1 MGIERSEQS
10 FLMANSSAFINPASG
25 SIRLT
30 GEVDFVDAEGNVIKS
45 IDAPKLCGCG
55 LSKDKPRCDGSHKEY
70 VKLFAEQ
77 LRNARELVK
86 PCMSFSPMPKRA
98 HAIRENELAYR
109 LEAGES
115 PVGVKVGGA
124 LDSPNSAEP
133 TSVMIF
139 GYLTDAM
146 QLTNSIKT
154 ANYIYPRAEAEVVFK
169 ISKEITSEIH
179 PSEVLDYVSHVA
191 TGIEIFDYRYGQVQI
206 YANDA
211 IADNAGAAA
220 FVYSHWVPAHE
231 ANLENLTAQVFE
243 NDSEI
248 ETAPLTAIR
257 GNPWLALVL
266 LSKVLVENGVKLP
279 AGSIVFSGS
288 ATKGLHLAAGNNYAV
303 EIKGLGRVEIKAL

>member
-1 MGIERSEQS
+1 MSEKPR
-10 FLMANSSAFINPASG
+10 AFVNPASG

-30 GEVDFVDAEGNVIKS
+30 GEIDFVDAEGKVIES

-86 PCMSFSPMPKRA
+86 PCMSFAPVSKKA

-109 LEAGES
+109 VEAGES
-115 PVGVKVGGA
+115 LVGVKVGGA

-191 TGIEIFDYRYGQVQI
+191 TGIEIFDYRYGQAQI

-211 IADNAGAAA
+211 VADNAGAAA
-220 FVYSHWVPAHE
+220 FVHSHWVPAHE

-243 NDSEI
+243 NDTEV

-266 LSKVLVENGVKLP
+266 LSKVLVESGVKLP

-288 ATKGLHLAAGNNYAV
+288 ATKGLPLAAGNNYAV
-303 EIKGLGRVEIKAL
+303 EVKGLGRVEIKAV

>member
-1 MGIERSEQS
+1 MT
-10 FLMANSSAFINPASG
+10 NPSAFINPASG

-30 GEVDFVDAEGNVIKS
+30 GEVDFVDAEGKLIES

-70 VKLFAEQ
+70 IKLFAEQ

-98 HAIRENELAYR
+98 QAIRENELAFR
-109 LEAGES
+109 LEAGETML
-115 PVGVKVGGA
+115 GVKVGGA

-146 QLTNSIKT
+146 QLTDSIKT
-154 ANYIYPRAEAEVVFK
+154 ANYIYPRAEAEVAFK
-169 ISKEITSEIH
+169 ISKEISTEIH

-191 TGIEIFDYRYGQVQI
+191 TGIEIFDDRYGQAQI

-211 IADNAGAAA
+211 VADNAGAAA
-220 FVYSHWVPAHE
+220 FVHSHWVPAHE

-243 NDSEI
+243 N
-248 ETAPLTAIR
+248 ETELETEPLTAIR

-279 AGSIVFSGS
+279 AGSIVLSGS
-288 ATKGLHLAAGNNYAV
+288 ATKGLHLAAGNDYAV
-303 EIKGLGRVEIKAL
+303 DVKGLGRVELKAI

>member
-1 MGIERSEQS
+1 VT
-10 FLMANSSAFINPASG
+10 NPSAFINPASG

-30 GEVDFVDAEGNVIKS
+30 GEVDFVDAEGKVIES

-86 PCMSFSPMPKRA
+86 PCMSFSPMLKRA
-98 HAIRENELAYR
+98 QAIRENELAYR
-109 LEAGES
+109 LEAGET
-115 PVGVKVGGA
+115 VLGVKVGGA

-146 QLTNSIKT
+146 QLTDSIKT
-154 ANYIYPRAEAEVVFK
+154 ANYIYPRAEAEVAFK
-169 ISKEITSEIH
+169 ISKEISTEIH

-191 TGIEIFDYRYGQVQI
+191 TGIEIFDYRYGQAQI

-211 IADNAGAAA
+211 VADNAGAAA
-220 FVYSHWVPAHE
+220 FVHSHWVPAHE
-231 ANLENLTAQVFE
+231 ANLENLIAQVFE
-243 NDSEI
+243 NETEV

-279 AGSIVFSGS
+279 AGSIVLSGS

-303 EIKGLGRVEIKAL
+303 DIKGLGRVEIKAI

>member
-1 MGIERSEQS
+1 MSEKPR
-10 FLMANSSAFINPASG
+10 AFVNPASG

-30 GEVDFVDAEGNVIKS
+30 GEVDFVDADGNVIES

-55 LSKDKPRCDGSHKEY
+55 LSKEKPRCDGSHKEY

-77 LRNARELVK
+77 LRSARELAK
-86 PCMSFSPMPKRA
+86 PCMSFAPIAKKARD
-98 HAIRENELAYR
+98 IRENELTYR
-109 LEAGES
+109 LEAGET
-115 PVGVKVGGA
+115 VLGVKVGGA
-124 LDSPNSAEP
+124 LDSANSAEP

-146 QLTNSIKT
+146 QLTDSIKT
-154 ANYIYPRAEAEVVFK
+154 SNYIYPRAEAEVVFK
-169 ISKEITSEIH
+169 ISKEISTEIH

-191 TGIEIFDYRYGQVQI
+191 TGIEIFDYRYGQAQI

-220 FVYSHWVPAHE
+220 FVYSHWVPAYE

-266 LSKVLVENGVKLP
+266 LSKILVENGVKLP

>member
-1 MGIERSEQS
+1 MSQKPQ
-10 FLMANSSAFINPASG
+10 AFVNPASG

-30 GEVDFVDAEGNVIKS
+30 GEVDFVDAEGKVIES

-70 VKLFAEQ
+70 VKLFAEV

-86 PCMSFSPMPKRA
+86 PCMSFAPMLKRA
-98 HAIRENELAYR
+98 QAIRENELAYR
-109 LEAGES
+109 LEADET
-115 PVGVKVGGA
+115 VLGVKVGGA

-146 QLTNSIKT
+146 QLTDSIKT
-154 ANYIYPRAEAEVVFK
+154 ANYIYPRAEAEVAFK
-169 ISKEITSEIH
+169 ISKEITTEIH

-191 TGIEIFDYRYGQVQI
+191 TGIEIFDYRYGQAQI

-220 FVYSHWVPAHE
+220 FVHSHWVPAHE

-243 NDSEI
+243 NDAEI

-266 LSKVLVENGVKLP
+266 LSKVLFENGVKLP
-279 AGSIVFSGS
+279 AGSIVLSGS

-303 EIKGLGRVEIKAL
+303 DIKGLGRVELKAI

>member
-1 MGIERSEQS
+1 MSDKPQ
-10 FLMANSSAFINPASG
+10 AFINPASG

-30 GEVDFVDAEGNVIKS
+30 GEVDFVDAEGKLIES

-86 PCMSFSPMPKRA
+86 PCISFSPMPKRA
-98 HAIRENELAYR
+98 QAIRENELAFR
-109 LEAGES
+109 LEAGET
-115 PVGVKVGGA
+115 VLGVKVGGA

-146 QLTNSIKT
+146 QLTDSIKT
-154 ANYIYPRAEAEVVFK
+154 ANYIYPRAEAEVAFK
-169 ISKEITSEIH
+169 ISKEISTEIH

-191 TGIEIFDYRYGQVQI
+191 TGIEIFDYRYGQAQI

-211 IADNAGAAA
+211 VADNAGAAA
-220 FVYSHWVPAHE
+220 FVHSHWVPAHE

-243 NDSEI
+243 NDTELEI
-248 ETAPLTAIR
+248 APLTAIR

-266 LSKVLVENGVKLP
+266 LSKVLFENGVKLP
-279 AGSIVFSGS
+279 AGSIVLSGS

-303 EIKGLGRVEIKAL
+303 DIKGLGRVELKAI

>member
-1 MGIERSEQS
+1 MSEKPQ
-10 FLMANSSAFINPASG
+10 AFINPASG

-30 GEVDFVDAEGNVIKS
+30 GDVDLVDAEGKVIES
-45 IDAPKLCGCG
+45 IDAPKFCGCG
-55 LSKDKPRCDGSHKEY
+55 LSKGKPFCDGSHKEY

-98 HAIRENELAYR
+98 HAIRENELQYR
-109 LEAGES
+109 LAAGETV
-115 PVGVKVGGA
+115 VGVKVGGA

-146 QLTNSIKT
+146 QLTDSIKT
-154 ANYIYPRAEAEVVFK
+154 ANYIYPRAEAEVAFK
-169 ISKEITSEIH
+169 ISKEISTEIH

-191 TGIEIFDYRYGQVQI
+191 TGIEIFDYRYGQAQI

-211 IADNAGAAA
+211 VADNAGAAA
-220 FVYSHWVPAHE
+220 FVHSHWVPAHE
-231 ANLENLTAQVFE
+231 ENLENLTAQVFA
-243 NDSEI
+243 NDIEV

-257 GNPWLALVL
+257 GNPWLAIVL
-266 LSKVLVENGVKLP
+266 LSKVLVENDVKLP

-288 ATKGLHLAAGNNYAV
+288 ATKGVHLAAGNNYAV
-303 EIKGLGRVEIKAL
+303 DIKGLGRVELKAI

>member
-1 MGIERSEQS
+1 MSDKPQ
-10 FLMANSSAFINPASG
+10 AFINPASG

-30 GEVDFVDAEGNVIKS
+30 GEVDFVDAEGNLIES

-70 VKLFAEQ
+70 VKLFAEA

-86 PCMSFSPMPKRA
+86 PCMSFAPMLKRA
-98 HAIRENELAYR
+98 HAIRENELTYR

-115 PVGVKVGGA
+115 LVGVKVGGA

-146 QLTNSIKT
+146 QLTDSIKT
-154 ANYIYPRAEAEVVFK
+154 ANYIYPRAEAEVAFK
-169 ISKEITSEIH
+169 ISKEITTEIH
-179 PSEVLDYVSHVA
+179 PSEVIDYVSHVSTA
-191 TGIEIFDYRYGQVQI
+191 IEIFDYRYGQVQI

-231 ANLENLTAQVFE
+231 ANLENLTAQVFA
-243 NDSEI
+243 NEI
-248 ETAPLTAIR
+248 EIDTAPLTAIR

-279 AGSIVFSGS
+279 AGSIVLSGS
-288 ATKGLHLAAGNNYAV
+288 ATKSFHLAAGNDYAV
-303 EIKGLGRVEIKAL
+303 DVKGLGRVELKAI

>member
-1 MGIERSEQS
+1 MSDKPQ
-10 FLMANSSAFINPASG
+10 AFINPASG

-30 GEVDFVDAEGNVIKS
+30 GEVDFVDAEGNVIES

-86 PCMSFSPMPKRA
+86 PCMSFAPMAKRA

-115 PVGVKVGGA
+115 LVGVKVGGA
-124 LDSPNSAEP
+124 LDSPNSAEL

-146 QLTNSIKT
+146 QLTDSIKT
-154 ANYIYPRAEAEVVFK
+154 ANYVFPRAEAEVVFK
-169 ISKEITSEIH
+169 ISKEITTEIH

-191 TGIEIFDYRYGQVQI
+191 TGIEIFDYRYGQAQI

-231 ANLENLTAQVFE
+231 ANLENLTAQVFKNE
-243 NDSEI
+243 DEI
-248 ETAPLTAIR
+248 DTAPLTAIR

-266 LSKVLVENGVKLP
+266 LSKVLVEDGVKLP
-279 AGSIVFSGS
+279 ADSIVLSGS
-288 ATKGLHLAAGNNYAV
+288 ATRSFDLVAGNNYAV
-303 EIKGLGRVEIKAL
+303 DVKGLGRVEIKAL

>member
-1 MGIERSEQS
+1 MT
-10 FLMANSSAFINPASG
+10 NPSAFINPASG

-30 GEVDFVDAEGNVIKS
+30 GEVDFVDAEGNVIES

-86 PCMSFSPMPKRA
+86 PGMSFSPMLKRA
-98 HAIRENELAYR
+98 QAIRENELAYR
-109 LEAGES
+109 LEAGET
-115 PVGVKVGGA
+115 VLGVKVGGA

-146 QLTNSIKT
+146 QLTDSIKT
-154 ANYIYPRAEAEVVFK
+154 ANYIYPRAEAEVAFK
-169 ISKEITSEIH
+169 ISKEISTEIH

-191 TGIEIFDYRYGQVQI
+191 TGIEIFDYRYGQAQI

-231 ANLENLTAQVFE
+231 ANLENLTAQVFKNE
-243 NDSEI
+243 DEVDS
-248 ETAPLTAIR
+248 AALTAIR

-279 AGSIVFSGS
+279 AGSIVLSGS
-288 ATKGLHLAAGNNYAV
+288 ATKSFHLAAGNDYAV
-303 EIKGLGRVEIKAL
+303 DIKGLGRVELKAI

>member
-1 MGIERSEQS
+1 MSDKPQ
-10 FLMANSSAFINPASG
+10 AFINPASG
-25 SIRLT
+25 SIRFT
-30 GEVDFVDAEGNVIKS
+30 GEVDFVDAEGKVIES

-70 VKLFAEQ
+70 VKLFAEV

-86 PCMSFSPMPKRA
+86 PCMSFAPMLKRA
-98 HAIRENELAYR
+98 QAIRENELAYR
-109 LEAGES
+109 LEADET
-115 PVGVKVGGA
+115 VLGVKVGGA

-146 QLTNSIKT
+146 QLTDSIKT
-154 ANYIYPRAEAEVVFK
+154 ANYIYPRAEAEVAFK
-169 ISKEITSEIH
+169 ISKEITTEIH

-191 TGIEIFDYRYGQVQI
+191 TGIEIFDYRYGQAQI

-220 FVYSHWVPAHE
+220 FVHSHWVPAHE

-243 NDSEI
+243 NDAEI

-266 LSKVLVENGVKLP
+266 LSKVLFENGVKLP
-279 AGSIVFSGS
+279 AGSIVLSGS

-303 EIKGLGRVEIKAL
+303 DIKGLGRVELKAI

>member
-1 MGIERSEQS
+1 MSDKPQ
-10 FLMANSSAFINPASG
+10 AFINPASG

-30 GEVDFVDAEGNVIKS
+30 GEVDFVDAEGKVIES
-45 IDAPKLCGCG
+45 VDAPKLCGCG

-86 PCMSFSPMPKRA
+86 PCMSFSPMPKKA
-98 HAIRENELAYR
+98 QGIRENELAFR
-109 LEAGES
+109 LEAGET
-115 PVGVKVGGA
+115 VLGVKVGGA

-146 QLTNSIKT
+146 QLTDSIKT
-154 ANYIYPRAEAEVVFK
+154 ANYIYPRAEAEVAFK
-169 ISKEITSEIH
+169 ISKEISTEIH

-191 TGIEIFDYRYGQVQI
+191 TGIEIFDYRYGQAQI

-211 IADNAGAAA
+211 VADNAGAAA
-220 FVYSHWVPAHE
+220 FVHSHWVPAHE

-243 NDSEI
+243 NDAEI

-266 LSKVLVENGVKLP
+266 LSKVLFENGVKLP
-279 AGSIVFSGS
+279 VGSIVLSGS

-303 EIKGLGRVEIKAL
+303 DIKGLGRVELKAI

>member
-1 MGIERSEQS
+1 VSEKPR
-10 FLMANSSAFINPASG
+10 AFVNPASG

-30 GEVDFVDAEGNVIKS
+30 GEVDFVDADGNVIES

-55 LSKDKPRCDGSHKEY
+55 LSKEKPRCDGSHKEY

-77 LRNARELVK
+77 LRSARELAK
-86 PCMSFSPMPKRA
+86 PCMSFAPIAKKARD
-98 HAIRENELAYR
+98 IRENELTYR
-109 LEAGES
+109 LEAGET
-115 PVGVKVGGA
+115 VLGVKVGGA
-124 LDSPNSAEP
+124 LDSANSAEP

-146 QLTNSIKT
+146 QLTDSIKT
-154 ANYIYPRAEAEVVFK
+154 SNYIYPRAEAEVVFK
-169 ISKEITSEIH
+169 ISKEISTEIH

-191 TGIEIFDYRYGQVQI
+191 TGIEIFDYRYGQAQI

-220 FVYSHWVPAHE
+220 FVYSHWVPAYE

-266 LSKVLVENGVKLP
+266 LSQM
-279 AGSIVFSGS
+279 
-288 ATKGLHLAAGNNYAV
+288 
-303 EIKGLGRVEIKAL
+303 

>member
-1 MGIERSEQS
+1 MT
-10 FLMANSSAFINPASG
+10 NPSAFINPASG

-30 GEVDFVDAEGNVIKS
+30 GEVDFVDAEGKVIES

-86 PCMSFSPMPKRA
+86 PCMSFSPMLKRA
-98 HAIRENELAYR
+98 QAIRENELAYR
-109 LEAGES
+109 LEAGETL
-115 PVGVKVGGA
+115 VGVKVGGA

-146 QLTNSIKT
+146 QLTDSIKT
-154 ANYIYPRAEAEVVFK
+154 ANYIYPRAEAEVAFK
-169 ISKEITSEIH
+169 ISKEISTEIH

-191 TGIEIFDYRYGQVQI
+191 TGIEIFDYRYGQAEI

-211 IADNAGAAA
+211 VADNAGAAA
-220 FVYSHWVPAHE
+220 FVHSHWVPARE

-243 NDSEI
+243 NETEV

-279 AGSIVFSGS
+279 AGSIVLSGS
-288 ATKGLHLAAGNNYAV
+288 ATKGLHLAAGNDYAV
-303 EIKGLGRVEIKAL
+303 DVKGLGRVELKAI

>member
-1 MGIERSEQS
+1 MSDKPQ
-10 FLMANSSAFINPASG
+10 AFINPASG

-30 GEVDFVDAEGNVIKS
+30 GEVDFVDAEGNVIES

-77 LRNARELVK
+77 LRNARDLVK
-86 PCMSFSPMPKRA
+86 PCMSFAPMAKRA

-115 PVGVKVGGA
+115 LVGVKVGGA

-146 QLTNSIKT
+146 QLTDSIKT
-154 ANYIYPRAEAEVVFK
+154 ANYVFPRAEAEVVFK
-169 ISKEITSEIH
+169 ISKEITTEIH

-191 TGIEIFDYRYGQVQI
+191 TGIEIFDYRYGQAQI

-231 ANLENLTAQVFE
+231 ANLENLTAQVFKNE
-243 NDSEI
+243 DEI
-248 ETAPLTAIR
+248 DTAPLTAIR

-266 LSKVLVENGVKLP
+266 LSKVLVEDGVKLP
-279 AGSIVFSGS
+279 ADSIVLSGS
-288 ATKGLHLAAGNNYAV
+288 ATRSFDLVAGNNYAV
-303 EIKGLGRVEIKAL
+303 DVKGLGRVEIKAL

>member
-1 MGIERSEQS
+1 MT
-10 FLMANSSAFINPASG
+10 NPSAFINPASG

-30 GEVDFVDAEGNVIKS
+30 GEVDFVDAEGNVIES

-70 VKLFAEQ
+70 IKLFAET

-86 PCMSFSPMPKRA
+86 PCMSFAPMAKKA
-98 HAIRENELAYR
+98 HAIRENELAHR

-115 PVGVKVGGA
+115 LVGVKVGGA

-146 QLTNSIKT
+146 QLTDSIKT
-154 ANYIYPRAEAEVVFK
+154 ANYIYPRAEAEVAFK
-169 ISKEITSEIH
+169 ISKEITTEIH

-191 TGIEIFDYRYGQVQI
+191 TGIEIFDYRYGQAQI

-231 ANLENLTAQVFE
+231 ANLENLTVQVFKNKDE
-243 NDSEI
+243 VD
-248 ETAPLTAIR
+248 TAPLTAIR

-279 AGSIVFSGS
+279 AGSIVLSGS
-288 ATKGLHLAAGNNYAV
+288 ATKSFHLAAGNDYAV
-303 EIKGLGRVEIKAL
+303 DIKGLGRVELKAI

>member
-1 MGIERSEQS
+1 VT
-10 FLMANSSAFINPASG
+10 NPSAFINPASG

-30 GEVDFVDAEGNVIKS
+30 GEVDFVDAEGKVIES

-86 PCMSFSPMPKRA
+86 PCMSFSPMLKRA
-98 HAIRENELAYR
+98 QAIRENELAYR
-109 LEAGES
+109 LEAGET
-115 PVGVKVGGA
+115 VLGVKVGGA

-146 QLTNSIKT
+146 QLTDSIKT
-154 ANYIYPRAEAEVVFK
+154 ANYIYPRAEAEVAFK
-169 ISKEITSEIH
+169 ISKEISTEIH

-211 IADNAGAAA
+211 VADNAGAAA
-220 FVYSHWVPAHE
+220 FVHSHWVPAHE

-243 NDSEI
+243 NETEV

-279 AGSIVFSGS
+279 AGSIVLSGS
-288 ATKGLHLAAGNNYAV
+288 ATKGLQLAAGNSYAV
-303 EIKGLGRVEIKAL
+303 DIKGLGRVELKAI

>member
-1 MGIERSEQS
+1 M
-10 FLMANSSAFINPASG
+10 L
-25 SIRLT
+25 
-30 GEVDFVDAEGNVIKS
+30 
-45 IDAPKLCGCG
+45 
-55 LSKDKPRCDGSHKEY
+55 
-70 VKLFAEQ
+70 
-77 LRNARELVK
+77 
-86 PCMSFSPMPKRA
+86 KRA
-98 HAIRENELAYR
+98 QAIRENELAYR
-109 LEAGES
+109 LEAGET
-115 PVGVKVGGA
+115 VLGVKVGGA

-146 QLTNSIKT
+146 QLTDSIKT
-154 ANYIYPRAEAEVVFK
+154 ANYIYPRAEAEVAFK
-169 ISKEITSEIH
+169 ISKEISTEIH

-191 TGIEIFDYRYGQVQI
+191 TGFEIFDYRYGQAQI

-220 FVYSHWVPAHE
+220 FVHSHWVPAHE

-243 NDSEI
+243 NETEV

-266 LSKVLVENGVKLP
+266 LSKVLVENGMKLP
-279 AGSIVFSGS
+279 AGSIVLSGS

-303 EIKGLGRVEIKAL
+303 DIKGLGRVELKAI

>member
-1 MGIERSEQS
+1 VSDKPQ
-10 FLMANSSAFINPASG
+10 AFVNPASG

-30 GEVDFVDAEGNVIKS
+30 GEVDFVDAEGNFIES
-45 IDAPKLCGCG
+45 IEAPKLCGCG
-55 LSKDKPRCDGSHKEY
+55 LSKNKPRCDGSHKEY

-77 LRNARELVK
+77 LRSARELVK
-86 PCMSFSPMPKRA
+86 PCMSFAPVAKKA

-115 PVGVKVGGA
+115 LVGVKVGGA
-124 LDSPNSAEP
+124 LDSPNCAEP

-146 QLTNSIKT
+146 QLTDSIKT
-154 ANYIYPRAEAEVVFK
+154 ANYIQPRAEAEVAFK
-169 ISKEITSEIH
+169 ISKEITTEIH

-191 TGIEIFDYRYGQVQI
+191 TGIEIFDYRYGQAQI

-231 ANLENLTAQVFE
+231 VNLENLTAQVFKNE
-243 NDSEI
+243 DEI
-248 ETAPLTAIR
+248 DTAPLTAIR

-266 LSKVLVENGVKLP
+266 LSKVLVEDGLKLP
-279 AGSIVFSGS
+279 AGSIVLSGS
-288 ATKGLHLAAGNNYAV
+288 ATRSFDLVAGNKYAV
-303 EIKGLGRVEIKAL
+303 DVKGLGRVEIKAV

>member
-1 MGIERSEQS
+1 MSDKPQ
-10 FLMANSSAFINPASG
+10 AFINPASG

-30 GEVDFVDAEGNVIKS
+30 GEVDFVDAEGNVIES

-86 PCMSFSPMPKRA
+86 PCMSFAPLAKRA

-115 PVGVKVGGA
+115 LVGVKVGGA

-146 QLTNSIKT
+146 QLTDSIKT
-154 ANYIYPRAEAEVVFK
+154 ANYVFPRAEAEVVFK
-169 ISKEITSEIH
+169 ISKEITTEIH

-191 TGIEIFDYRYGQVQI
+191 TGIEIFDYRYGQAQI

-231 ANLENLTAQVFE
+231 ANLENLTAQVFKNE
-243 NDSEI
+243 DEI
-248 ETAPLTAIR
+248 DTAPLTAIR

-266 LSKVLVENGVKLP
+266 LSKVLVEDGVKLP
-279 AGSIVFSGS
+279 ADSIVLSGS
-288 ATKGLHLAAGNNYAV
+288 ATRSFDLVAGNNYAV
-303 EIKGLGRVEIKAL
+303 DVKGLGRVEIKAL

>member
-1 MGIERSEQS
+1 MTNPQ
-10 FLMANSSAFINPASG
+10 AFVNPASG

-30 GEVDFVDAEGNVIKS
+30 GEVEFVDAEGKLIES
-45 IDAPKLCGCG
+45 IEAPKLCGCG

-77 LRNARELVK
+77 LRNARELAK
-86 PCMSFSPMPKRA
+86 PCMSFSPMSKKARD
-98 HAIRENELAYR
+98 IRENELAYR
-109 LEAGES
+109 LEAGEAV
-115 PVGVKVGGA
+115 VGVKVGGA
-124 LDSPNSAEP
+124 LDSASSAEP

-146 QLTNSIKT
+146 ALTDSIKT
-154 ANYIYPRAEAEVVFK
+154 VNYIYPRAEAEVVFK
-169 ISKEITSEIH
+169 ISKEISAEIH

-191 TGIEIFDYRYGQVQI
+191 TGIEIFDYRYGQAQI

-231 ANLENLTAQVFE
+231 ANLENLTAQVFTNE
-243 NDSEI
+243 TEV

-279 AGSIVFSGS
+279 ADSIVFSGS
-288 ATKGLHLAAGNNYAV
+288 ATKGVHLAAGNSYAV

>member
-1 MGIERSEQS
+1 MSDKPQ
-10 FLMANSSAFINPASG
+10 AFINPASG

-30 GEVDFVDAEGNVIKS
+30 GEVDFVDAEGNVIES

-86 PCMSFSPMPKRA
+86 PCMSFAPMAKRA

-115 PVGVKVGGA
+115 LVGVKVGGA

-146 QLTNSIKT
+146 QLTDSIKT
-154 ANYIYPRAEAEVVFK
+154 ANYIQPRAEAEVAFK
-169 ISKEITSEIH
+169 ISKEITTEIH

-191 TGIEIFDYRYGQVQI
+191 TGIEIFDYRYGQAQI

-220 FVYSHWVPAHE
+220 FVYSHWVPALE

-243 NDSEI
+243 NGTEV

-266 LSKVLVENGVKLP
+266 LSKVLVESGVKLP
-279 AGSIVFSGS
+279 AGSIVLSGS
-288 ATKGLHLAAGNNYAV
+288 ATRSFDLVAGNNYAV
-303 EIKGLGRVEIKAL
+303 DVKGLGRVEIKAL

>member
-1 MGIERSEQS
+1 VT
-10 FLMANSSAFINPASG
+10 NPSAFINPASG

-30 GEVDFVDAEGNVIKS
+30 GEVDFVDAEGNVIES

-86 PCMSFSPMPKRA
+86 PCMSFSPMLKRA
-98 HAIRENELAYR
+98 QAIRENELAYR
-109 LEAGES
+109 LEAGET
-115 PVGVKVGGA
+115 VLGVKVGGA

-146 QLTNSIKT
+146 QLTDSIKT
-154 ANYIYPRAEAEVVFK
+154 ANYIYPRAEAEVAFK
-169 ISKEITSEIH
+169 ISKEISTEIH

-211 IADNAGAAA
+211 VADNAGAAA
-220 FVYSHWVPAHE
+220 FVHSHWVPAHE

-243 NDSEI
+243 NETEV

-266 LSKVLVENGVKLP
+266 LSKVLVESGVKLP

-303 EIKGLGRVEIKAL
+303 EVKGLGRVEIKAV